1 LTRFVVFDMERMKK
15 SLYFV
20 IELIC
25 SVAFNHIFKQKE
37 NGSLT
42 RNVQIIWMATSLHNH
57 W

>member
-57 W
+57 